1 MGMAI
6 HRAVQIDKSAPMPI
20 YLRGTGWHTASKGW
34 TEENDG
40 KGRHHCGLFWCMN
53 GSGYFSIND
62 KTYTLKSGQVLYYL
76 PYEADHIVINSPRCT
91 YYWVTFDGSQAENFL
106 KSFKYPRAPFYAKE
120 CLVSYFE
127 EMFEILHDLTP
138 NGLQRGSLAIH
149 RFLIKIGNRAA
160 TPDKNSRYQKLASE
174 FIKLTADNFT
184 NESFNVSAAA
194 EILKVHRT
202 SLGRALKEQLN
213 INPNTYIVNIRLQ
226 HALRMLYETDLE
238 VAKIAEACGI
248 PNPCYFS
255 KLIKHLTGSPPNKL
269 RNYKV

>member
-1 MGMAI
+1 MAI
-6 HRAVQIDKSAPMPI
+6 HRATQIDKSAPMPI
-20 YLRGTGWHTASKGW
+20 YLRATGWYTATKGW

-40 KGRHHCGLFWCMN
+40 KERAHCGLFWCMN
-53 GSGYFSIND
+53 GSGTFTIDNN
-62 KTYTLKSGQVLYYL
+62 TYTLKGGQVLYYF
-76 PYEADHIVINSPRCT
+76 PHEADRIVINSPRCT
-91 YYWVTFDGSQAENFL
+91 YYWVTFDGPQAENFL
-106 KSFKYPRAPFYAKE
+106 RSFKYPRTPFYAKE
-120 CLVSYFE
+120 CLVSCFE
-127 EMFEILHDLTP
+127 EMFEVLHDLTP

-149 RFLIKIGNRAA
+149 RLLIKIGNRAA
-160 TPDKNSRYQKLASE
+160 APKKNSRYQKLARD

-213 INPNTYIVNIRLQ
+213 INPNTYIVNVRLQ

-238 VAKIAEACGI
+238 VSQIAKTCGI

-255 KLIKHLTGSPPNKL
+255 KLIKQLTGLPPNKL
-269 RNYKV
+269 RNNKV